1 MRRFLTIVGLVFVAG
16 TTAQAQVIWDSG
28 NGPNTTFRPQGDE
41 YAGQGF
47 SFAASQVLTQFGFYG
62 QTDGGIF
69 KFFIADATN
78 SIIHSD
84 IVTLDAAPN
93 PTLLLSDVFS
103 AALGPG
109 TYFFGIIGQNDAELQ
124 ENGFFS
130 QISSTQNGVTNVVGN
145 ENWYDFNS
153 PTRAGDGAA
162 TIAMQ
167 LRTGSVV
174 ATPEPGSLV
183 LTATGLAG
191 LVGVSRRRRVSQA

>member
-1 MRRFLTIVGLVFVAG
+1 MRRFVTIVGLVLVAG

-28 NGPNTTFRPQGDE
+28 NGPNTSFRPQGDK
-41 YAGQGF
+41 YAAEGF
-47 SFAASQVLTQFGFYG
+47 TFAVSQVLTQFGFYG

-78 SIIHSD
+78 NVIHSD
-84 IVTLDAAPN
+84 IVTLAAAPN

-103 AALGPG
+103 LALGPG
-109 TYFFGIIGQNDAELQ
+109 TYAFGIIGQNDAELQ
-124 ENGFFS
+124 ENAFFTP
-130 QISSTQNGVTNVVGN
+130 ISLTQNGVTNLPAN
-145 ENWYDFNS
+145 ENWSDFNS
-153 PTRAGDGAA
+153 PTRGGDGAA

-174 ATPEPGSLV
+174 ATPEPTSLV

-191 LVGVSRRRRVSQA
+191 LVAFFRRRRLNQA